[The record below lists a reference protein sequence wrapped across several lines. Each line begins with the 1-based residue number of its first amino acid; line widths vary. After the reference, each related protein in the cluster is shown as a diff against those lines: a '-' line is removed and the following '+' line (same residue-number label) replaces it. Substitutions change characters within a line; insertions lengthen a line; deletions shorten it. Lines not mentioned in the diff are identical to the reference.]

1 LRETSVDPVGC
12 VLALSW
18 AGFRMVFFIA
28 ESVAW
33 HTPVSMALPWI
44 GAGLLFVFMAV
55 VPWRW
60 QMTGGLLLM
69 IIGSSGGV
77 AYSIWSP
84 PQLPLVS
91 RVLTTV
97 VFSAPPLAA
106 GILFLMHRRA
116 LTAKV

>member
-1 LRETSVDPVGC
+1 VKLSLALLAR

-18 AGFRMVFFIA
+18 AGFWMVFFIA

-55 VPWRW
+55 LPWRW
-60 QMTGGLLLM
+60 EMTGGLLLM

-97 VFSAPPLAA
+97 VLSAPPLGA
-106 GILFLMHRRA
+106 GILLLMHRRA